1 MAGDRTALYTLDM
14 YMDPS
19 GKIIIITN
27 CDDYKVV
34 KGFLI
39 KRITA
44 MNERLELIHMN
55 KKKEYLKIPF
65 IEDGQTV
72 YMYVRKMSLKN
83 AEDAP

>member
-1 MAGDRTALYTLDM
+1 
-14 YMDPS
+14 
-19 GKIIIITN
+19 
-27 CDDYKVV
+27 
-34 KGFLI
+34 
-39 KRITA
+39 